1 MWLQYL
7 DIYAVSVDGEVMN
20 RKTGEWLTP
29 SYDPKGRLCVSIH
42 SKPKRVHKI
51 VAERFLPKIDLP
63 GLEVDH
69 INRDN
74 TDNRAVNLRWC
85 DRSTN
90 QRNRNSTNIYYDGNR
105 YRVKFEAKGEVL
117 YKKYFKTLAE
127 AITARD
133 KFIST
138 M

>member
-1 MWLQYL
+1 MWLQYD
-7 DIYAVSVDGEVMN
+7 DIYAVSEDGEVMN

-29 SYDPKGRLCVSIH
+29 FYDKQGRLRVSIH
-42 SKPKRVHKI
+42 SKPKMVHKI
-51 VAERFLPKIDLP
+51 VADRFLPKIDVP
-63 GLEVDH
+63 RLEVDH
-69 INRDN
+69 INRDH
-74 TDNRAVNLRWC
+74 TDNRACNLRWC

-90 QRNRNSTNIYYDGNR
+90 CRNKNSTNIYYDGDR
-105 YRVKFEAKGEVL
+105 YRVKFEARGEVL